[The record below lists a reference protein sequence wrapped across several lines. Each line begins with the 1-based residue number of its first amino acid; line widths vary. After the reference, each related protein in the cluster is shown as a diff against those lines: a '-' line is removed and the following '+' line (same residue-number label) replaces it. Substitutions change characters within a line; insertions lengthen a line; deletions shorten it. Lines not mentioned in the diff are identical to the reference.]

1 LFGGVA
7 GKGCCACVLECRQDR
22 RERVAPGAVCL
33 VKLLVRGCCACVLVK
48 HIAGTMSMC
57 GTWWV
62 VCFFMSAG
70 VLYEAR
76 STMDKVGG
84 L

>member
-1 LFGGVA
+1 
-7 GKGCCACVLECRQDR
+7 
-22 RERVAPGAVCL
+22 L
-33 VKLLVRGCCACVLVK
+33 VKGCCACVLVK